1 MKIHSNPILLVAF
14 LSLLATSTAQAFT
27 VEVRRVHDG
36 DTIQVLSDTLPM
48 PLANM
53 AVRLRGIDTPE
64 LAGKCPAEKAKA
76 KLATAYLKG
85 LVKQGDVL
93 TLNNPKWDKYGG
105 RIDADVTWRDVDL
118 AQAMIAAGYAVPYFG
133 KGAKNDWCAP

>member
-1 MKIHSNPILLVAF
+1 MKNYLKPIFAMAF
-14 LSLLATSTAQAFT
+14 LSLFLANTAQAFN

-36 DTIQVLSDTLPM
+36 DTIQVVSDALPL

-64 LAGKCPAEKAKA
+64 LAGKCSAEKDKA
-76 KLATAYLKG
+76 KLATSYLKG
-85 LVKQGDVL
+85 LVKKGDVL
-93 TLNNPKWDKYGG
+93 TLVNPKWDKYGG
-105 RIDADVTWRDVDL
+105 RIDADVTWHDVDL
-118 AQAMIAAGYAVPYFG
+118 AKAMIAAGYAVPYFG